1 MKCIRLFCETKGG
14 QVKHVAS
21 MMPCLDDP
29 HNAIDVADP
38 DGHVLVCSTDPAL
51 KALWG
56 ALERGG
62 AEVGQ
67 TLDEGD
73 LTISSPSAML

>member
-14 QVKHVAS
+14 QVRHVVS
-21 MMPCLDDP
+21 LLPCLDDP
-29 HNAIDVADP
+29 GAIDVADP
-38 DGHVLVCSTDPAL
+38 SGHVLVCSTDPAL

-56 ALERGG
+56 ALQSQGV
-62 AEVGQ
+62 EVGQ